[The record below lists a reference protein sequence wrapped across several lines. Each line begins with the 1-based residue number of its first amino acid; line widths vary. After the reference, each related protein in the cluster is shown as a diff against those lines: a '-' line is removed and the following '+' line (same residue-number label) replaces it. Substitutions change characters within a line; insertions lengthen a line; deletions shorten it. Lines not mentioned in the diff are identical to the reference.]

1 MARED
6 DRVISPS
13 LNYLQRKK
21 KMKRYSWP
29 LLSAL
34 VFFSCH
40 FLFSVQSQSTA
51 SQDFFL
57 GENDSELFRQGEKLR
72 REGNYDQ
79 SIKFFQTAL
88 SLAQENDD
96 RKSEVECLIH
106 LGILYWNIGQL
117 PESLNFLKKALA
129 LSEKIKWVEKKD
141 EILIYIQ
148 IHEFYQAGKDCS
160 EWGEYQKSIQNF
172 EKAITLAREAKS
184 EEHEVKCLR
193 LLSLTH
199 LESQDIDNFFSL
211 NKKALEI
218 AQKIK
223 HKKEEGRCSYNIG
236 LYFNA
241 VDNYSKALH
250 YYEEALK
257 IARMTKDIEDES
269 RCLTNI
275 GDVYI
280 SVGNYEKALAYL
292 KEVLRIDQQQKFD
305 SYVAYVA
312 IDLNNIGVTYQKKW
326 LLSNEKDDLNNA
338 LAHFE
343 ESFQIARKI
352 KDAKLEIQ
360 ALNNLGMVYKDL
372 ENYPE
377 ALKYF
382 HLSLEDAEKS
392 LEIKETANILVNI
405 ASVYFKQ
412 NDYDPCI
419 EYCRKA
425 IKKALEIK
433 GEKTR
438 WEAYLE
444 MANATMKKGD
454 YQRALEHYKN
464 SITFIESIRTN
475 IQWEELKASY
485 LGTYKRLEAYQNII
499 DLLCKLDQLEPE
511 KFYGIEAF
519 NFSERAKA
527 RAFLDR
533 LEVSQVKLAQGG
545 DIELLNQEENALM
558 KEISSLNSR
567 LFKPGLSPEEKEE
580 INHRLEQCEE
590 QLESLKRKIRMLI
603 PDINPQI
610 ISIEQT
616 QKQILDNKTAFF
628 EYCLGKENSYAF
640 VVTKRNF
647 KIFPLPSLEKMRS
660 QVRDYLSAITDKEN
674 QDFHLGYELF
684 RDLVLPG
691 LEKKVNKLVFIP
703 DDILHFLPFE
713 TLISRSE
720 SKKWL
725 IDDYKIAYAP
735 SISSLR
741 EIIKH
746 EKERKTKS
754 QKDILAFGDPYFGPG
769 EEDIRPEDTLE
780 ILSAAESPHF
790 FRLKYS
796 GLEIDKLAALFK
808 KEKTNVFKRQE
819 ATEEQLKKLNLADYK
834 ILHFA
839 THGLI
844 DDKKPA
850 RSSIIF
856 SVGNPSAEDEIL
868 QMREIFNLKLN
879 SDLVTLS
886 ACETGRGQ
894 FIRGE
899 GIEGLSRAFFYAGAS
914 SVIIS
919 LWPVHDQAA
928 SQFMERTYSHLR
940 SSNSIM
946 NSLQKTKKEM
956 IASDV
961 LAHPYYWA
969 GFIVTGYSDKII
981 YPPTKI
987 KLILI
992 LCLFFAAGGAAS
1004 LIVFRKKFRPSSS

>member
-6 DRVISPS
+6 DRVISPL
-13 LNYLQRKK
+13 LNHLQRKK
-21 KMKRYSWP
+21 KMKRYFWP

-51 SQDFFL
+51 SQDSFL

-72 REGNYDQ
+72 HEGNYDQ

-96 RKSEVECLIH
+96 RKSEIECLIH

-129 LSEKIKWVEKKD
+129 LSEKTKWVEKKD

-148 IHEFYQAGKDCS
+148 IHEFYKAGKDCS
-160 EWGEYQKSIQNF
+160 ERGEYQKSIQNF

-184 EEHEVKCLR
+184 KEHEVKCLR
-193 LLSLTH
+193 LLSLTY

-218 AQKIK
+218 ARKIK

-241 VDNYSKALH
+241 VDNYSQALH

-257 IARMTKDIEDES
+257 IARMTKDVGDES
-269 RCLTNI
+269 ECLTNI

-280 SVGNYEKALAYL
+280 SVGNYEKALDFL
-292 KEVLRIDQQQKFD
+292 KQVLRIDQQQKFD
-305 SYVAYVA
+305 SDSYVA

-338 LAHFE
+338 LARFE
-343 ESFQIARKI
+343 ESFRIAKKI

-360 ALNNLGMVYKDL
+360 ASNNLGMVYKDL

-382 HLSLEDAEKS
+382 HLSLEDAKKS

-412 NDYDPCI
+412 NDYDRCI

-425 IKKALEIK
+425 IEKALEIK
-433 GEKTR
+433 GEKTL

-444 MANATMKKGD
+444 MANAAMKKGD
-454 YQRALEHYKN
+454 YQRSLELYKN
-464 SITFIESIRTN
+464 SINFIESIRTK

-499 DLLCKLDQLEPE
+499 DLLYKLDQSEPE

-533 LEVSQVKLAQGG
+533 LEVSQVKLPQGG
-545 DIELLNQEENALM
+545 DNELLNQEENALM

-590 QLESLKRKIRMLI
+590 QLESLKRKIRMLS

-616 QKQILDNKTAFF
+616 QEQIVDDKTAFL
-628 EYCLGKENSYAF
+628 EYCLGKESSYAF
-640 VVTKRNF
+640 VITKRNF
-647 KIFPLPSLEKMRS
+647 KIFPLPALDKMRI
-660 QVRDYLSAITDKEN
+660 QVKDYLSAVTDKEN

-691 LEKKVNKLVFIP
+691 LENKVNKLVFVP

-720 SKKWL
+720 SKEWL

-746 EKERKTKS
+746 EKERKIRP
-754 QKDILAFGDPYFGPG
+754 QKDILAFGDPFFGPG
-769 EEDIRPEDTLE
+769 EEDIRPEDSLK
-780 ILSAAESPHF
+780 ILSAAESLHF

-796 GLEIDKLAALFK
+796 GEEIDKLAALFK
-808 KEKTNVFKRQE
+808 KAKTNVFKRQD
-819 ATEEQLKKLNLADYK
+819 ATEEQLKKLNLADYR

-839 THGLI
+839 THCLI

-919 LWPVHDQAA
+919 LWPVHDQAT

-961 LAHPYYWA
+961 LTHPYYWA
-969 GFIVTGYSDKII
+969 GFIATGYSDKII
-981 YPPTKI
+981 YPSANI

-992 LCLFFAAGGAAS
+992 ICLFFVAGGAAS
-1004 LIVFRKKFRPSSS
+1004 LIVFRKKFKPHS